1 MSVGDASLLP
11 SGDGHL
17 YPSVSGTAHGATIAF
32 SLQSMNA
39 FPPNAGRF
47 GSAIDSPIGID
58 TSHVLCV
65 GFSQARFGSRRPGP
79 TCAISSL
86 LANSIASTAKR
97 PSMQH
102 LAPTL
107 ASIRHLHFP
116 SGEVKSDEISLRN
129 VGPSAIF
136 YCMSVSLQLFKL
148 MA

>member
-1 MSVGDASLLP
+1 MGDASLLP
-11 SGDGHL
+11 RL
-17 YPSVSGTAHGATIAF
+17 EMATFILPSPAPPMAPPSP

-39 FPPNAGRF
+39 FPPSAGRF

-79 TCAISSL
+79 TCAISNL

-136 YCMSVSLQLFKL
+136 YCMMSRPL
-148 MA
+148 